1 MNNEQFWIEHLK
13 NHYNEKFVSNIVE
26 NAFPFSEYIFS
37 DKSIIKIR
45 NFFLVYDSNNLLIR
59 PEERKFINVEKSKHS
74 HSVETILPSFDYLE
88 TRVVED
94 ENYRFKCECFRN
106 KFLLRDIRL
115 EKVIESNELW
125 NTINQNNIK
134 FKSDRL
140 QRLTFRW
147 LKEAIELKSN
157 FLIIKVNPT
166 EDNIYKL
173 TSFNHSWQDI
183 NKIGKNKYILAIKN
197 EDLKNVLKH
206 FS

>member
-1 MNNEQFWIEHLK
+1 MSSIKYGIFCSSFLEGIITDNDFTTGN
-13 NHYNEKFVSNIVE
+13 YNC
-26 NAFPFSEYIFS
+26 
-37 DKSIIKIR
+37 
-45 NFFLVYDSNNLLIR
+45 
-59 PEERKFINVEKSKHS
+59 
-74 HSVETILPSFDYLE
+74 SFDYLE

-106 KFLLRDIRL
+106 KFLFKDIRL

-125 NTINQNNIK
+125 NTINQNIIK

-147 LKEAIELKSN
+147 LEEAIELKSS

-173 TSFNHSWQDI
+173 TSFNHSWKDL